1 MSSEMLALVEM
12 LESHRVEVEGK
23 DERIAKLEE
32 LVKGAF
38 EEGYY
43 DAKKHRPDIQIWDN
57 SFSKFDLEKL
67 KGVV

>member
-1 MSSEMLALVEM
+1 MNNQEVCSLRKRIVE
-12 LESHRVEVEGK
+12 
-23 DERIAKLEE
+23 LEE

-43 DAKKHRPDIQIWDN
+43 DAKKRRPDIQIWDN